1 MLVCDGGEF
10 GQWAQACCSAPVR
23 IINGMSGAIGAG
35 LCYALAAKIARRG
48 DGAGPD
54 GDGTAGFHL
63 MELDTAV
70 REQAPVIAVIG
81 NDLRWNAEHLIQLRS
96 YGPQRLIGCEL
107 SPTARYDEVASARR
121 GGFRGG

>member
-1 MLVCDGGEF
+1 
-10 GQWAQACCSAPVR
+10 
-23 IINGMSGAIGAG
+23 
-35 LCYALAAKIARRG
+35 
-48 DGAGPD
+48 
-54 GDGTAGFHL
+54 

-107 SPTARYDEVASARR
+107 SSTARYDEVASAL
-121 GGFRGG
+121 GGAGFAAGDAQSLGAALARAADSGLPACINVPMAERPRLCSMRLVRPPVGIEPPSVTHAREGMNQQA

>member
-1 MLVCDGGEF
+1 
-10 GQWAQACCSAPVR
+10 
-23 IINGMSGAIGAG
+23 
-35 LCYALAAKIARRG
+35 
-48 DGAGPD
+48 
-54 GDGTAGFHL
+54 

-107 SPTARYDEVASARR
+107 SPTARYDEVASALGGRVSRR
-121 GGFRGG
+121 MTRRAWVRRWRGRRTAACQHASMSRWRERPRLCSTRLARPPAGIDPQSVTHARMAMNQQA

>member
-1 MLVCDGGEF
+1 
-10 GQWAQACCSAPVR
+10 
-23 IINGMSGAIGAG
+23 
-35 LCYALAAKIARRG
+35 
-48 DGAGPD
+48 
-54 GDGTAGFHL
+54 

-107 SPTARYDEVASARR
+107 ADGQV
-121 GGFRGG
+121 